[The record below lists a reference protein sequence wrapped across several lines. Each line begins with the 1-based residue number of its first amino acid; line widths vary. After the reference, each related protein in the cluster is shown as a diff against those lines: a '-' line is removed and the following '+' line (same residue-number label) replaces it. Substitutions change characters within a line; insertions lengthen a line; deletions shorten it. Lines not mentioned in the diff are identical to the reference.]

1 MNKKRNK
8 IIRICAIA
16 VFAIMFVVLMAV
28 MSIRDESLS
37 AQFTLGENTDIMN
50 FTPFIENEKRL
61 DNSLLEY
68 GKVLNKYAQDDIPD
82 YKG

>member
-16 VFAIMFVVLMAV
+16 VFAIMFIVLMAV
-28 MSIRDESLS
+28 MSIRDESIS
-37 AQFTLGENTDIMN
+37 AQFTQGENIDLMDFN
-50 FTPFIENEKRL
+50 PFIENEKRL

-68 GKVLNKYAQDDIPD
+68 GKVFGKPL
-82 YKG
+82 